1 MFKKTRKGKAARAKL
16 MSLLMA
22 MIFVFTLT
30 GTAFAAEVTTADGSA
45 NVQTEEGTDATEGNV
60 VDEVPEAVNP
70 EANWMLQPIGEQ
82 VTRIKKGQAY
92 NDAGVVLLDE
102 EGNVQYICL
111 PDKVGVT
118 VLDQMGNRHRDL
130 EAGFIKIGTVAN
142 QHEGSYTLLYSFKG
156 KLTYKVVMVSK
167 DLEALPEGKDAP
179 VDSLNF
185 SIKPK

>member
-70 EANWMLQPIGEQ
+70 EANWMLPASRRGRP
-82 VTRIKKGQAY
+82 T
-92 NDAGVVLLDE
+92 
-102 EGNVQYICL
+102 
-111 PDKVGVT
+111 T
-118 VLDQMGNRHRDL
+118 
-130 EAGFIKIGTVAN
+130 T
-142 QHEGSYTLLYSFKG
+142 
-156 KLTYKVVMVSK
+156 
-167 DLEALPEGKDAP
+167 P
-179 VDSLNF
+179 V
-185 SIKPK
+185 